1 MRGNLLGEHVEVRL
15 NLTFGRSQNILF
27 IMSLLFVSSPIRF
40 TIGILIDS
48 FRAGAWLG
56 NKCRAMCVSDDN
68 EGGRGNLYVGRGCG
82 SITKAYCLRG
92 RKRF

>member
-40 TIGILIDS
+40 TIGILNELIHLVPGHGS
-48 FRAGAWLG
+48 ETNVVLCAFPMTTKGGVATFMLG
-56 NKCRAMCVSDDN
+56 VAADPSPKPTV
-68 EGGRGNLYVGRGCG
+68 
-82 SITKAYCLRG
+82 
-92 RKRF
+92 